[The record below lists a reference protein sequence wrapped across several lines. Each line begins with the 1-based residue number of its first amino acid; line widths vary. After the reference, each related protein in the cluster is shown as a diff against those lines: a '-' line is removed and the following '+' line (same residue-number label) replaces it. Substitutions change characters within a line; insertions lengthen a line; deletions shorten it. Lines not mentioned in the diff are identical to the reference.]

1 MWDVPTKS
9 IMETLDFLFDEAD
22 DAIVMVNRNNECL
35 RSNPRAVK
43 TLGIFPG
50 SMMDKVLQNGQEAGW
65 TTFIS
70 QVNPGR
76 KVTSR
81 FGLENPSGAAF
92 QDIEV
97 IGTVFRHSNDVI
109 LRFKLGEQSGVDR
122 EGAQAYHSI
131 FRHEVNCYLV
141 FGKDGTVRDV
151 NDRIRHFYEMDPDH
165 LIGRP
170 HTELL
175 KIGLSD
181 KDIELVKQGLKKNG
195 QAEFKHCFVT
205 AQGEERFYHIFI
217 YYEQNG
223 EFIFASV
230 RDDTEKVLLK
240 RQMEHN
246 GSLSAIGQLAASIAH
261 ELKNAMTS
269 VRGFTELL
277 KLSAE
282 GDSVRYVQVIDS
294 EMDRMESLMAEFLT
308 LSKPT
313 DQEDEV
319 FDLHKCLGDVV
330 TVMEPQATMRKVA
343 IFMDNQIG
351 EAAPVKGKKHR
362 IKQAFINLIKNA
374 LEASGEGTTL
384 FVSLEHYDDDHVV
397 VAFSDEG
404 SGMTDLQIKQVFL
417 PFFTTKQEGTG
428 LGLPF
433 VLETA
438 ESMGGHLFVKSEL
451 GKGTRIEMLLPVHER
466 SQAQA
471 GAEGAAVLT
480 P

>member
-9 IMETLDFLFDEAD
+9 IMETLDFLFDETD

-35 RSNPRAVK
+35 RSNPKAVK
-43 TLGIFPG
+43 TLGLFPG

-65 TTFIS
+65 STFIS

-76 KVTSR
+76 RVTSR
-81 FGLENPSGAAF
+81 FGLENPAGKAF
-92 QDIEV
+92 PDIEV

-109 LRFKLGEQSGVDR
+109 LRFKLGEPAGGDH
-122 EGAQAYHSI
+122 GGTQAYQSI

-141 FGKDGTVRDV
+141 FGKDGTIRDV
-151 NDRIRHFYEMDPDH
+151 NDRIRHFYGLQPDE

-175 KIGLSD
+175 HIGLSD
-181 KDIELVKQGLKKNG
+181 EEFQLVKQGLEKNG
-195 QAEFKHCFVT
+195 QAEFKHHFVT
-205 AQGEERFYHIFI
+205 NDGEERFYHVFV
-217 YYEQNG
+217 YFEQHE
-223 EFIFASV
+223 EFIVATV
-230 RDDTEKVLLK
+230 RDDTEKVFLK
-240 RQMEHN
+240 RQMEHS

-282 GDSVRYVQVIDS
+282 GDSVRYVNVIDS

-319 FDLHKCLGDVV
+319 FDLDKSLSDVV
-330 TVMEPQATMRKVA
+330 TVMDPQATMRNIA
-343 IFMDNQIG
+343 IFLDNQVG
-351 EAAPVKGKKHR
+351 GPVLVKGKKHR
-362 IKQAFINLIKNA
+362 MKQAFINLIKNA

-384 FVSLEHYDDDHVV
+384 IVSLEHYDDGHIV
-397 VAFSDEG
+397 VAFGDEG

-417 PFFTTKQEGTG
+417 PFFTTKREGTG

-451 GKGTRIEMLLPVHER
+451 GKGTRIELLLPVHDR
-466 SQAQA
+466 PNVQTDAD
-471 GAEGAAVLT
+471 GAILIS
-480 P
+480 

>member
-1 MWDVPTKS
+1 MKS
-9 IMETLDFLFDEAD
+9 IMETLDSLFDETD

-43 TLGIFPG
+43 TLGLFPG

-65 TTFIS
+65 STFIS

-76 KVTSR
+76 RVTSR
-81 FGLENPSGAAF
+81 FGLENPSGKPF
-92 QDIEV
+92 PDIEV

-109 LRFKLGEQSGVDR
+109 LRFKMGEQSER
-122 EGAQAYHSI
+122 ERGGTQAYHSI

-141 FGKDGTVRDV
+141 FGKDGTIRDV
-151 NDRIRHFYEMDPDH
+151 NDRIGHFYGLDPDK
-165 LIGRP
+165 LIGRR

-175 KIGLSD
+175 GLGLTD
-181 KDIELVKQGLKKNG
+181 DDFQLVKQGLEKNG
-195 QAEFKHCFVT
+195 QAELKHRFVT
-205 AQGEERFYHIFI
+205 ADGEERFYHIFV
-217 YYEQNG
+217 YYEKHE
-223 EFIFASV
+223 EFIVALV
-230 RDDTEKVLLK
+230 RDDTEKVFLK
-240 RQMEHN
+240 RQMEHS

-282 GDSVRYVQVIDS
+282 GDSVRYVHVIDS

-330 TVMEPQATMRKVA
+330 TVMEPQATMRNISV
-343 IFMDNQIG
+343 FMDNQVG
-351 EAAPVKGKKHR
+351 EAVSLKGKKDR
-362 IKQAFINLIKNA
+362 MKQAFINLIKNA
-374 LEASGEGTTL
+374 LEASQEGTTL
-384 FVSLEHYDDDHVV
+384 IVSLEHYDDGHIV

-417 PFFTTKQEGTG
+417 PFFTTKREGTG

-451 GKGTRIEMLLPVHER
+451 GKGTRIELLLPVQETNPVPTDTD
-466 SQAQA
+466 
-471 GAEGAAVLT
+471 GAAILI

>member
-1 MWDVPTKS
+1 
-9 IMETLDFLFDEAD
+9 METLDFLFDETD

-35 RSNPRAVK
+35 RSNPTAVK
-43 TLGIFPG
+43 TLGLFPG
-50 SMMDKVLQNGQEAGW
+50 SMMDKVLLTGQETGW
-65 TTFIS
+65 STFIS

-76 KVTSR
+76 RVSSR
-81 FGLENPSGAAF
+81 FGLANPSGMAYS
-92 QDIEV
+92 DIEV

-109 LRFKLGEQSGVDR
+109 LRIKIGEQAGGQR
-122 EGAQAYHSI
+122 GGAQAYHSI

-141 FGKDGTVRDV
+141 FGKDGTIRDV
-151 NDRIRHFYEMDPDH
+151 NDRIMHFYGLNPND
-165 LIGRP
+165 LIGRR

-175 KIGLSD
+175 KIGLT
-181 KDIELVKQGLKKNG
+181 EEEFQLVRHGLEKNG
-195 QAEFKHCFVT
+195 QAEFKHRFVT
-205 AQGEERFYHIFI
+205 SDGEERFYHVFV
-217 YYEQNG
+217 YYEQQE
-223 EFIFASV
+223 EFIVASV
-230 RDDTEKVLLK
+230 RDDTEKVLMK
-240 RQMEHN
+240 RQMEHS

-282 GDSVRYVQVIDS
+282 GDSVRYVNVIDS

-313 DQEDEV
+313 DQEEEV
-319 FDLHKCLGDVV
+319 FDLYKCLCDVV
-330 TVMEPQATMRKVA
+330 TVMEPQATMRRIA
-343 IFMDNQIG
+343 IFMDNQVG
-351 EAAPVKGKKHR
+351 GAVPVKGKKHR
-362 IKQAFINLIKNA
+362 MKQAFINLIKNA
-374 LEASGEGTTL
+374 IEASGEETTL
-384 FVSLEHYDDDHVV
+384 IVSLENYDDGHIV

-417 PFFTTKQEGTG
+417 PFFTTKREGTG

-451 GKGTRIEMLLPVHER
+451 GKGTRIELLVPVYENT
-466 SQAQA
+466 SVQTDAD
-471 GAEGAAVLT
+471 GAVLI